1 MRADEDKKG
10 SKRAKERKMSMA
22 SIIKDKDISIK
33 GKREWRRLK
42 RVKRNIK
49 DNKVGQGKKMQN
61 LSLLCFV

>member
-1 MRADEDKKG
+1 
-10 SKRAKERKMSMA
+10 MSMV
-22 SIIKDKDISIK
+22 SMIKDKDVSIE

-49 DNKVGQGKKMQN
+49 DNKMGPGKKMQN